1 MKVSAGLC
9 SLWAILSLAS
19 PSLWK
24 ILAFLGLWPH
34 HPTVCFFF
42 FFTQPSAPLC
52 SLLSVMMTLVIQ
64 LEGLT

>member
-19 PSLWK
+19 PSVWK

-42 FFTQPSAPLC
+42 FSHNLLPLC
-52 SLLSVMMTLVIQ
+52 VLYCL
-64 LEGLT
+64 